1 MKLTLEQAATRLGK
15 SRRQVLYAI
24 RKGELPAEKL
34 AGRWFIELDDVDQ
47 APPRKETLERKRR
60 ALRAAVDDALDL
72 TQGSGERRRYSMR
85 DLKAV
90 QVTLPIYRE
99 TCQALGE
106 VHAAAGALRR
116 VLEQLARGYHRF
128 ERAEKAEAYRQARDQ
143 ASLAACELLL
153 AGSAEGDRLM
163 EQVEREL
170 MPAFAGLMRRMDRRP
185 GLRSPQ

>member
-34 AGRWFIELDDVDQ
+34 AGRWFIEFDDLDPGQ
-47 APPRKETLERKRR
+47 PRRDAQERKHR
-60 ALRAAVDDALDL
+60 ALRAAVEDALDL
-72 TQGSGERRRYSMR
+72 TQDDGERRRYSIR
-85 DLKAV
+85 DLKAM
-90 QVTLPIYRE
+90 QVALPIYRA
-99 TCQALGE
+99 TCESMGE
-106 VHAAAGALRR
+106 AHAAAGALRR

-128 ERAEKAEAYRQARDQ
+128 ERAEKAEAYRLARDQ

-153 AGSAEGDRLM
+153 ASSPEGNQLLDKVEGD
-163 EQVEREL
+163 L

-185 GLRSPQ
+185 SARRSQ